1 MCARAI
7 VMLASSLLLG
17 LCLADVTNAI
27 WQSPSFPTNSI
38 RIVVTQ
44 DTCRVFSTAQ
54 NRQVDRLRL
63 CKVAQKTLLGVNGT
77 NDLAVGQVAGMR
89 VESVNYIGSNK
100 VEAVFLIAR

>member
-7 VMLASSLLLG
+7 VVVSVPLLLG

-27 WQSPSFPTNSI
+27 RQSPSVATNST

-44 DTCRVFSTAQ
+44 DACRVFSAAQ

-63 CKVAQKTLLGVNGT
+63 CKMAQKALLGANGT
-77 NDLAVGQVAGMR
+77 DDLVVGQVAGMQ
-89 VESVNYIGSNK
+89 VESISYIGSNK
-100 VEAVFLIAR
+100 VEAVFSVAR

>member
-1 MCARAI
+1 MCARVI
-7 VMLASSLLLG
+7 VMVASSLLLG
-17 LCLADVTNAI
+17 LCVADVTNAI
-27 WQSPSFPTNSI
+27 WQSSSFSTNST

-44 DTCRVFSTAQ
+44 DACRVFARAQ

-63 CKVAQKTLLGVNGT
+63 CKTAQKTLLAANGT

-100 VEAVFLIAR
+100 VEAVFSIAR